1 MGGCGA
7 GAGWVGWVGWVVCG
21 GTTSPGTVSLAAAL
35 GRASLPSFFISET
48 SDLKMRIERPTLR
61 AASGSFF
68 QPKRIASS
76 TATMSRWLG

>member
-1 MGGCGA
+1 M
-7 GAGWVGWVGWVVCG
+7 VWVVCG

-68 QPKRIASS
+68 QPKRITSS
-76 TATMSRWLG
+76 TATMIRWLG

>member
-7 GAGWVGWVGWVVCG
+7 GAGGVGWVVCG

-35 GRASLPSFFISET
+35 GRASLPSFSISET

-68 QPKRIASS
+68 QPKRITSS
-76 TATMSRWLG
+76 TATMIRWLG